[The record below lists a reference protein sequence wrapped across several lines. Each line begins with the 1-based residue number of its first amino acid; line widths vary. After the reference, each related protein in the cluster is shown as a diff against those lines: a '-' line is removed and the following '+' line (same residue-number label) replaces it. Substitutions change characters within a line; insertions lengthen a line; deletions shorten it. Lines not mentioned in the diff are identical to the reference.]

1 MTTTI
6 EKTTTRSRTLQMVQ
20 ISMFSILMM
29 IGANI
34 SSFLIIGGVPITL
47 QTFFAL
53 LAGILLGSRTGA
65 IAMLFYAF
73 IGLVGLPVFA
83 NFSGGIDTLIS
94 PTFGFIVS
102 YIFVAYVVGEIVRK
116 LPSVKGFVIAA
127 LVGTAINYFIGTN
140 WMYAA
145 YKFWF
150 EAPEGFTYKMA
161 WAWMVVPLPKDIILA
176 VFAGIFG
183 SRLKPIL
190 FKSLKSNGW
199 Q

>member
-6 EKTTTRSRTLQMVQ
+6 AKTTNYSRTLQMVQ
-20 ISMFSILMM
+20 IAMFSVLMM

-47 QTFFAL
+47 QTFFAI
-53 LAGILLGSRTGA
+53 LAGLLLGSRTGA

-73 IGLVGLPVFA
+73 IGLAGLPVFA
-83 NFSGGIDTLIS
+83 KFSGGIDSLIT

-102 YIFVAYVVGEIVRK
+102 YILVAYVVGEIVRK
-116 LPSVKGFVIAA
+116 FPTTKGFVTAA
-127 LVGTAINYFIGTN
+127 LVGTAINYLIGTN

-150 EAPEGFTYKMA
+150 DAPPGFTYQMA

-176 VFAGIFG
+176 IFAGIFG
-183 SRLKPIL
+183 YRLKPIVQ
-190 FKSLKSNGW
+190 KIKK
-199 Q
+199 

>member
-1 MTTTI
+1 MTTAI
-6 EKTTTRSRTLQMVQ
+6 EKTTNHARTLQMVQ
-20 ISMFSILMM
+20 IAMFSVLMM

-65 IAMLFYAF
+65 IAMVFYAF
-73 IGLVGLPVFA
+73 IGLVGLPVFSQ
-83 NFSGGIDTLIS
+83 FSGGLDTIVS

-116 LPSVKGFVIAA
+116 FPSVKGFVIAA
-127 LVGTAINYFIGTN
+127 LVGTAINYVIGTN

-150 EAPEGFTYKMA
+150 DAPSGFTYQMA

-183 SRLKPIL
+183 YRVKPIL
-190 FKSLKSNGW
+190 FKSLKSNV
-199 Q
+199 

>member
-1 MTTTI
+1 MTTTMA
-6 EKTTTRSRTLQMVQ
+6 KTTHHSRTLQMVQ
-20 ISMFSILMM
+20 IAMFSVLMM

-83 NFSGGIDTLIS
+83 KFSGGIDSLIT

-102 YIFVAYVVGEIVRK
+102 YVFVAYVVGVIVQK
-116 LPSVKGFVIAA
+116 IPTIKGFVIAA
-127 LVGTAINYFIGTN
+127 LVGTAINYLIGTN
-140 WMYAA
+140 WMYVA

-150 EAPEGFTYKMA
+150 AAPPGFTYQMA

-176 VFAGIFG
+176 IFAGIFG
-183 SRLKPIL
+183 FRLKPIVQR
-190 FKSLKSNGW
+190 FKN
-199 Q
+199 

>member
-6 EKTTTRSRTLQMVQ
+6 EKSKNHSRTLQMVQ
-20 ISMFSILMM
+20 IAMFSVLMM

-53 LAGILLGSRTGA
+53 LAGILLGARTGT

-83 NFSGGIDTLIS
+83 QFSGGLDSLVT
-94 PTFGFIVS
+94 PTFGFVVS
-102 YIFVAYVVGEIVRK
+102 YFFVAYVVGEIVRK
-116 LPSVKGFVIAA
+116 LPTLKGYVIAA
-127 LVGTAINYFIGTN
+127 LAGTAINYFIGTN

-150 EAPEGFTYKMA
+150 DAPPGFTYKMA

-176 VFAGIFG
+176 IFAGIFG
-183 SRLKPIL
+183 YRLKPIIQR
-190 FKSLKSNGW
+190 FQK
-199 Q
+199 

>member
-1 MTTTI
+1 MTTTV
-6 EKTTTRSRTLQMVQ
+6 EKTTNHSRTLKMIQ
-20 ISMFSILMM
+20 IAMFSILMM

-83 NFSGGIDTLIS
+83 QFSGGLDSLIT

-102 YIFVAYVVGEIVRK
+102 YILVAYVVGEIVRK
-116 LPSVKGFVIAA
+116 MPTTKGFVLAA

-150 EAPEGFTYKMA
+150 DAPPGFTYKMA

-176 VFAGIFG
+176 IFAGIFG
-183 SRLKPIL
+183 YRIKPIIQ
-190 FKSLKSNGW
+190 KVNK
-199 Q
+199 

>member
-6 EKTTTRSRTLQMVQ
+6 AKTTNHSRTLQMVQ
-20 ISMFSILMM
+20 IAMFSVLMM

-47 QTFFAL
+47 QTFFAV
-53 LAGILLGSRTGA
+53 LAGLLLGSRNGA

-73 IGLVGLPVFA
+73 VGLAGLPVFA
-83 NFSGGIDTLIS
+83 RFSGGIDSLIT

-102 YIFVAYVVGEIVRK
+102 YILVAYVVGEIIRK
-116 LPSVKGFVIAA
+116 FPTTKGFVTAA
-127 LVGTAINYFIGTN
+127 LVGTAINYLIGTN

-150 EAPEGFTYKMA
+150 DAPPGFTYQMA
-161 WAWMVVPLPKDIILA
+161 WTWMVVPLPKDIILA

-183 SRLKPIL
+183 YRLKPIVQ
-190 FKSLKSNGW
+190 KIKK
-199 Q
+199 

>member
-1 MTTTI
+1 MSTTI
-6 EKTTTRSRTLQMVQ
+6 AKTTNYSRTLQMVQ
-20 ISMFSILMM
+20 IAMFSVLMM

-34 SSFLIIGGVPITL
+34 SSFLVIGGVPITL

-53 LAGILLGSRTGA
+53 LAGILLGSRTGS

-83 NFSGGIDTLIS
+83 KFSGGIDSLIT
-94 PTFGFIVS
+94 PTFGFILS
-102 YIFVAYVVGEIVRK
+102 YIIVAYVVGEIVRK
-116 LPSVKGFVIAA
+116 YPTIKGFLVAA
-127 LVGTAINYFIGTN
+127 LVGTVINYLIGTN

-150 EAPEGFTYKMA
+150 DAPAGFTYKMA

-183 SRLKPIL
+183 YRLKPIIQ
-190 FKSLKSNGW
+190 KYTK
-199 Q
+199 